1 MVSQFSMH
9 NNLTTQLLSAATQTA
24 QSLQK
29 SLSLLNIAELCEGLA
44 RDVLNKQYQPSTY
57 TRFTVC
63 DPKLREI
70 YAPAYRDRLLQ
81 SWLVNQ
87 AEPIIN
93 PHLIEDSYS
102 NRIGKGTLYAVKRVQ
117 QLMRKPN
124 NIYYLQLDIQNFFN
138 SIHRPTLLNN
148 WLTLLKRHSPP
159 NQSLIAYVSS
169 KILLQNVAKSAY
181 IVSGSKT
188 LLATIPKHKQLAS
201 SPPDTG
207 IPIGSASSQ
216 LFANLYLNPLDHF
229 IKHQLKIKGY
239 VRYMD
244 DLLLLGSSAKLLLTW
259 QAQINE
265 FLITQLKL
273 QLHPKKQHLQ
283 LCRQG
288 ADYLGYKIYPHYLHL
303 RSRNIKKFNNY
314 LQFFN
319 QLITNSNQFS
329 FIPNNSY
336 WQSIIRQPLTI
347 DYPLLKKIE
356 AVINSYLGLMK
367 HANHYRL
374 RKQIIDHHFNEL
386 SHYFVPSNATYTSV
400 HIKKLFLHQFINT
413 YS

>member
-1 MVSQFSMH
+1 MVSQISMH
-9 NNLTTQLLSAATQTA
+9 NALTTQLLNAATQTA

-29 SLSLLNIAELCEGLA
+29 SLSLLNIAELCAELA
-44 RDVLNKQYQPSTY
+44 HDVLSKQYHASTY
-57 TRFTVC
+57 TRFAVC

-81 SWLVNQ
+81 CWLVNQ

-117 QLMRKPN
+117 KLMRRPN
-124 NIYYLQLDIQNFFN
+124 SDFYLQLDVQNFFN

-148 WLTLLKRHSPP
+148 WLILLAQHSPP
-159 NQSLIAYVSS
+159 NQSLIAYVS
-169 KILLQNVAKSAY
+169 KQILQQNVAQSAY
-181 IVSGSKT
+181 VVSGSKA
-188 LLATIPKHKQLAS
+188 LLATIPSHKRLAS
-201 SPPDTG
+201 SPHDTG

-244 DLLLLGSSAKLLLTW
+244 DLFLLGHSAKQLLAWQVQISDFLT
-259 QAQINE
+259 
-265 FLITQLKL
+265 TQLKL

-288 ADYLGYKIYPHYLHL
+288 ADYLGYKVYPHYLHL
-303 RSRNIKKFNNY
+303 RRRNIKKFNNY
-314 LQFFN
+314 LRFFN
-319 QLITNSNQFS
+319 QLLTNKRVS
-329 FIPNNSY
+329 FIPNNPY
-336 WQSIIRQPLTI
+336 WQSIIQTPLMI
-347 DYPLLKKIE
+347 DYPLLKKME
-356 AVINSYLGLMK
+356 AVINSYLGLMQ
-367 HANHYRL
+367 HANHYQL
-374 RKQIIDHHFNEL
+374 RKQIIDHHFNRL
-386 SHYFVPSNATYTSV
+386 SHYFIPSNAAYTAI
-400 HIKKLFLHQFINT
+400 HLKKQFLHQFIQT
-413 YS
+413 CS